1 LTTIR
6 QPINAMAN
14 KAVDILLKNL
24 TGRNIDENITEQD
37 LKLKLII
44 RKSA

>member
-1 LTTIR
+1 
-6 QPINAMAN
+6 MAN
-14 KAVDILLKNL
+14 KAVNILLKNL
-24 TGRNIDENITEQD
+24 TGQDVPENITNED